1 MRAKMLLKAL
11 CLCFFFT
18 DLLSLDLQKGRSM
31 SLAMQI
37 ISVQQNKQILYIT
50 LEDNS
55 ASKDFIAQLP
65 LELEFSDYANK
76 EKIAHLPKALG
87 MKNTPGYEPQIGDF
101 FYFSPWGN
109 VGIFYDKQP
118 PFEGLV
124 YLGKIVDSGK
134 SDGVEILKNIK
145 GDFRVK
151 ITK

>member
-1 MRAKMLLKAL
+1 
-11 CLCFFFT
+11 
-18 DLLSLDLQKGRSM
+18 
-31 SLAMQI
+31 MQI
-37 ISVQQNKQILYIT
+37 ISVQQNKQILHIT

-76 EKIAHLPKALG
+76 EKIAHLPKALSV
-87 MKNTPGYEPQIGDF
+87 KNTPGYEPQIGDF

-124 YLGKIVDSGK
+124 YLGKIRSEEVK
-134 SDGVEILKNIK
+134 ILKNIK